1 MSDDKTVSIRLDKGG
16 YILHLTEP
24 EERTC
29 AGISGEV
36 NLALDEAVNLNQ
48 LVYSTFQAPIEKENP
63 IVIPE
68 GEYTL
73 KVEVTIIERKAAID
87 LNPDA
92 QIPLDFD
99 GEEPKTTQFE
109 EEMERIDNVRETWD
123 APESPPEDTPLLDLV
138 TQAEAPTI
146 RKPVHNKGKGMK
158 TMAPRA
164 SGGSPPKPVRAKRM
178 R

>member
-1 MSDDKTVSIRLDKGG
+1 MSDDKKIAIRLDKAG
-16 YILHLTEP
+16 YTLHLTEP
-24 EERTC
+24 KERTC

-36 NLALDEAVNLNQ
+36 VLAVDEAVNLNQ
-48 LVYSTFQAPIEKENP
+48 LVYTVFQAPVEKENP
-63 IVIPE
+63 IIIPE
-68 GEYTL
+68 GEYVL
-73 KVEVTIIERKAAID
+73 RVNVTIVEREAAVE
-87 LNPDA
+87 LAPDA

-109 EEMERIDNVRETWD
+109 EEMERIDRVRATWVT
-123 APESPPEDTPLLDLV
+123 PESPPEAMSLQNLV